1 MGHKKIKD
9 GNIEVQ
15 WNDFVKSQWKI
26 IDEVNRLSHYAQN
39 ILLSLLAEGVVK
51 YQNQSYPIGNF
62 TVFATMNPPDEGN
75 VVLPMP
81 FMDRFALALPITMPD
96 YLSMQTIGK
105 KDKLNNKST
114 FDFRLKNND
123 QSIYIVLCFGFG
135 NVMQT

>member
-81 FMDRFALALPITMPD
+81 FMDRFALALPIK
-96 YLSMQTIGK
+96 IG
-105 KDKLNNKST
+105 
-114 FDFRLKNND
+114 RAH
-123 QSIYIVLCFGFG
+123 V
-135 NVMQT
+135 